1 MLTLDFAVADLA
13 RTRFAISPMS
23 ELVAGLRL
31 LHDPGRAG
39 PHLPWLRDALPVAR
53 ELDLGA
59 AYALTSSNG
68 YMPDFLTP
76 PATSPVATFEEELE
90 RVRKTPSDVV
100 RREVGMAFGGRRPP
114 ASVAALIAQPRRSLH
129 RMAEVLEAWW
139 RRALEPYWP
148 RVRSLLDAD
157 LAHRARRLTEGGPAA
172 LFADLHPAVAWREDR
187 LAVRVSF
194 DARVRLAWRGLV
206 IVPSAFYWQG
216 IGPIIDPPWQPTLI
230 YPARGL
236 ELLWEPG
243 TAAPAALAAIIGRSR
258 ARLLT
263 SLDAPR
269 STTELA
275 RRLELTAGAVSQ
287 HLKALRAAGL
297 VTATRH
303 GREVLYL
310 RTEPAQR
317 LLETQRKRERRD

>member
-1 MLTLDFAVADLA
+1 M
-13 RTRFAISPMS
+13 R
-23 ELVAGLRL
+23 E
-31 LHDPGRAG
+31 
-39 PHLPWLRDALPVAR
+39 ALPVAGD
-53 ELDLGA
+53 LDLA
-59 AYALTSSNG
+59 PVLALTSGSG

-90 RVRKTPSDVV
+90 RVRATAPEVV
-100 RREVGMAFGGRRPP
+100 RREVAAAFRGRRPP
-114 ASVAALIAQPRRSLH
+114 VAVAALVAHPERSLN
-129 RMAEVLEAWW
+129 RIAETLEAWW
-139 RRALEPYWP
+139 RRALEPHWP
-148 RVRSLLDAD
+148 RVLSLLDAD

-172 LFADLHPAVAWREDR
+172 LFADLHPALAWHEDR
-187 LAVRVSF
+187 LDVRVRF
-194 DARVRLAWRGLV
+194 DARVALAGRGLA

-236 ELLWEPG
+236 ELLW
-243 TAAPAALAAIIGRSR
+243 APAATTPEALARVLGRSR

-263 SLDAPR
+263 ALEAPR

-275 RRLELTAGAVSQ
+275 RRLGLTAGAVSQ
-287 HLKALRAAGL
+287 HLSALRAAGL

-310 RTEPAQR
+310 RTEPAER
-317 LLETQRKRERRD
+317 LLSPSRST